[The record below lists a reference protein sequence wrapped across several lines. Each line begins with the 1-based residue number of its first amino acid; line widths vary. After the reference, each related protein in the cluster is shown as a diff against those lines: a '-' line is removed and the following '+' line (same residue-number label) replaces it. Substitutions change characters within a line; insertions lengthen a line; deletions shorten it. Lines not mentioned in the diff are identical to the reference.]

1 MNYDVVIIGA
11 GPVGLFSAY
20 ELIEKDENLIER
32 ANVTDIKTVTENNHE
47 IVYKYKNQDV
57 VINVKNVIVAP
68 GRTGAKWV
76 QELADKYK
84 IPYLSPK

>member
-1 MNYDVVIIGA
+1 MAVKTGLGKGLDA
-11 GPVGLFSAY
+11 LFSSS
-20 ELIEKDENLIER
+20 
-32 ANVTDIKTVTENNHE
+32 VTEVAE
-47 IVYKYKNQDV
+47 EEKIKA
-57 VINVKNVIVAP
+57 KNVIVAP